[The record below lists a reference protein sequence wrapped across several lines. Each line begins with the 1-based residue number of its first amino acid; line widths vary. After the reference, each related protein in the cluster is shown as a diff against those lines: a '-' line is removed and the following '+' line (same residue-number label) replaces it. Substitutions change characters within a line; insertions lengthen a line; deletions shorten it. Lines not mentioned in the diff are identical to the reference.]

1 MMTFTKRTRKIA
13 ASLVAVTLILTI
25 LITPATWTIA
35 ADHGD
40 SPNNAN
46 DRAGDLGD
54 TYLFLDPN
62 DNTKVIMLTTVQGFI
77 VPGEAV
83 NFAIFDHNLRFR
95 FELETTGDAVPDHFI
110 DVFFSEKVNAANNP
124 QVATISSTFFPTF
137 TGNTTPSSLGTTV
150 PNPTITT
157 SAAGISFFAGQ
168 VDDPFFFDIPAFSRF
183 NASVGAGNPDPT
195 QFNRGRDTFAGYS
208 TLGIALS
215 VPLSLI
221 NPLMAGSANSLLGL
235 DTRTARR
242 QPSSLTRKPVRGDG
256 GSTFVDV
263 DRDGN
268 PAVNALLIPYARKNE
283 YNTASGADDAA
294 GRFANDLVAA
304 LQRFG
309 TNNTNINA
317 LASVVVAKGDYLR
330 CNLGLANTGTGG
342 GTNAPAAF
350 PNGRRLGDDVVDILL
365 TIIANGTKLG
375 DNVDANDVAFRDT
388 FPFFAPQPQPFD
400 KGVIDDRTR
409 N

>member
-1 MMTFTKRTRKIA
+1 MMTFTRRTRKIA
-13 ASLVAVTLILTI
+13 AALVALTLIVTI
-25 LITPATWTIA
+25 LVTPATWTIA

-40 SPNNAN
+40 SPNNAH

-62 DNTKVIMLTTVQGFI
+62 DNTKVIMLATAQGFI

-83 NFAIFDHNLRFR
+83 NFAIFDHNLRYR
-95 FELETTGDAVPDHFI
+95 FELETTGDAVPDQFI

-137 TGNTTPSSLGTTV
+137 TANTTPSSLGTTV
-150 PNPTITT
+150 PNPTITA

-168 VDDPFFFDIPAFSRF
+168 VDDPFFFDIPAFARF
-183 NASVGAGNPDPT
+183 NASVIAGTPDPT
-195 QFNRGRDTFAGYS
+195 QFTRGRDTFAGYS
-208 TLGIALS
+208 TMGIALS

-221 NPLMAGSANSLLGL
+221 NPLMSGSAGNLLGL

-242 QPSSLTRKPVRGDG
+242 PPSSLTRRPVRGAGD
-256 GSTFVDV
+256 SHFAEV

-268 PAVNALLIPYARKNE
+268 PGVNALLIPYARKNE
-283 YNTASGADDAA
+283 YNAAFGTDDAA
-294 GRFANDLVAA
+294 GRFAGDLVAV

-309 TNNTNINA
+309 TNTTNINA
-317 LASVVVAKGDYLR
+317 LAGVVVTKGDYLH

-375 DNVDANDVAFRDT
+375 DSVDANDVAFRDT

-400 KGVIDDRTR
+400 KGTTDDRTR

>member
-1 MMTFTKRTRKIA
+1 MTHFSNRTRKTA
-13 ASLVAVTLILTI
+13 AALVAVTLMFTI
-25 LITPATWTIA
+25 LIIPADWSIA

-62 DNTKVIMLTTVQGFI
+62 DNTKVVLLTTAQGFI

-83 NFAIFDHNLRFR
+83 NFGIFDHNLRYR
-95 FELETTGDAVPDHFI
+95 FELETTGDAAPDHFI

-124 QVATISSTFFPTF
+124 QVATISSSFFPTF
-137 TGNTTPSSLGTTV
+137 TANTTPSSLGTTV
-150 PNPTITT
+150 PAPTITT
-157 SAAGISFFAGQ
+157 SPEGIAFFAGQ
-168 VDDPFFFDIPAFSRF
+168 VDDPFFFDVPAFARF
-183 NASVGAGNPDPT
+183 NASVSTGTPDPS

-208 TLGIALS
+208 TLGIGLS
-215 VPLSLI
+215 IPITLI
-221 NPLMAGSANSLLGL
+221 NQIMRGSANNLLGL
-235 DTRTARR
+235 NTRTARR
-242 QPSSLTRKPVRGDG
+242 QAASITRRPVRG
-256 GSTFVDV
+256 GSFFTYTDV

-283 YNTASGADDAA
+283 YNLASQTDDAA
-294 GRFANDLVAA
+294 GRFAGDIVAA
-304 LQRFG
+304 LQRLG
-309 TNNTNINA
+309 TNTNNINT
-317 LASVVVAKGDYLR
+317 LASVAVLKGDYLR
-330 CNLGLANTGTGG
+330 ASLVIPNTGTGG
-342 GTNAPAAF
+342 GTNEAAAF

-375 DNVDANDVAFRDT
+375 DNVNSNDVPFRDT
-388 FPFFAPQPQPFD
+388 FPFFAPQPQPFPS
-400 KGVIDDRTR
+400 GTTDDRTR